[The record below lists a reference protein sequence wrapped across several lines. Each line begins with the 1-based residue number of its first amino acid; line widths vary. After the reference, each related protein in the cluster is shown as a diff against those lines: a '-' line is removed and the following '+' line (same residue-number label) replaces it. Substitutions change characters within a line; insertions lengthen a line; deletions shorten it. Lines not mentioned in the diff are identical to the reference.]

1 MKRQSDPA
9 ASNSNNVAFKA
20 LTSPDADQT
29 RFRRLRLSDGR
40 TARVL
45 RYGLFPTA
53 IALVV
58 GGGLSSFYFFEIEN
72 VMYLIGFGL
81 MPVFFLLERLLPWSE
96 GWIGSRHDVHVDIA
110 LFVTRLATSP
120 LVSVATVWVTA
131 FLAGWLSAK
140 TGSAI
145 WPDQWNLLA
154 QAVLALVVG
163 DFFNYWVHRAY
174 HEHPLLWRLH
184 ATHHSATRLYFFNA
198 FRNHPLDT
206 GISEFIAGTVFV
218 LLGAPFE
225 ALAARAVA
233 RTVLAYFQHCNLD
246 VELGFLEYIFCAPK
260 NHRWHHAIDPA
271 EGNHN
276 YGNDIMLWDHV
287 FGTFYLP
294 KDREPSTEIGLQN
307 MPDFPRGFWGL
318 VLSPFLWSRY
328 VRTTELNRP
337 EYSQEQAN

>member
-1 MKRQSDPA
+1 ML
-9 ASNSNNVAFKA
+9 N
-20 LTSPDADQT
+20 PDAIEN
-29 RFRRLRLSDGR
+29 RLRRLRLRDGP
-40 TARVL
+40 TAHVL

-53 IALVV
+53 VVLVV
-58 GGGLSSFYFFEIEN
+58 GGGLSSFYFFEIES
-72 VMYLIGFGL
+72 VMYFIGFGL
-81 MPVFFLLERLLPWSE
+81 MPIFIILERLLPWSE
-96 GWIGSRHDVHVDIA
+96 GWIGSRRDVHVDAA
-110 LFVTRLATSP
+110 LFVTRLLTSP
-120 LVSVATVWVTA
+120 LVTISAVWVTA
-131 FLAGWLSAK
+131 FLAGWLSTK

-145 WPDQWNLLA
+145 WPSHWNLFG
-154 QAVLALVVG
+154 QAVLALIVG

-174 HEHPLLWRLH
+174 HEYPLLWRLH

-206 GISEFIAGTVFV
+206 GISEFVAAAVFV

-233 RTVLAYFQHCNLD
+233 RTILAYFQHCNLD
-246 VELGFLEYIFCAPK
+246 VRLGFLEYIFCAPK

-294 KDREPSTEIGLQN
+294 EDREPSTEIGLQN

-318 VLSPFLWSRY
+318 ILSPFLWSRH
-328 VRTTELNRP
+328 VSPAEVNRP
-337 EYSQEQAN
+337 GFSEDSAN